1 MNNISTLLMVAI
13 LLIGCSK
20 PIDTVLPKD
29 VSRYWY
35 EEIKPVM
42 AKLQPEEQELLTK
55 FMNRHMPRVESGQVL
70 AAIPIADATTIKQAI
85 AEQKIFDA
93 AEVKQQAETS
103 ALKEKIQQQE
113 AEAVALKES
122 LRQQEAEA
130 LAIKE
135 LIRHQD
141 AERMVVSDLIQQRG
155 ANMAAQDASAYNQ
168 VRQQAMLDYG
178 VPDLER
184 QLEVAMQKDR
194 QDRRWNEFQSDSPV
208 TAAIRSRLVSAKMAA
223 EQSIALSASS
233 KKMLSPR

>member
-1 MNNISTLLMVAI
+1 MNKTTALLMVAI

-55 FMNRHMPRVESGQVL
+55 FMNRHMLRVESGQVL

-122 LRQQEAEA
+122 LRQQETEA

-135 LIRHQD
+135 LARQQDVKTGAARDVTSQHEANVAVQD
-141 AERMVVSDLIQQRG
+141 ANALSKI
-155 ANMAAQDASAYNQ
+155 
-168 VRQQAMLDYG
+168 RQQAMLDYG
-178 VPDLER
+178 VPELER
-184 QLEVAMQKDR
+184 QLQVAMQKDR
-194 QDRRWNEFQSDSPV
+194 QDPRWGEFQSDSSV
-208 TAAIRSRLVSAKMAA
+208 TAAIRNRLVVAKVAA
-223 EQSIALSASS
+223 EQSILMSLSS
-233 KKMLSPR
+233 KKMLTPR